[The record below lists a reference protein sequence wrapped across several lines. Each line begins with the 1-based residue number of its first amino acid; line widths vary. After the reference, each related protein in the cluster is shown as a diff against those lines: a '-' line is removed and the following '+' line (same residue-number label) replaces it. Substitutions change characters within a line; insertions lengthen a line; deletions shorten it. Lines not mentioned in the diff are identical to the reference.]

1 MRRAIVHSAMRA
13 IVIVLLDPTSDR
25 GPRFLE
31 APILCRPDFFFI
43 QAAMEPF
50 DVAVDFRVTVRR
62 AAVRDAGNRRGF
74 RVKSLCR
81 AKLHTHQGGCK

>member
-31 APILCRPDFFFI
+31 APILCRPDFFHSSCDGTVRCGF
-43 QAAMEPF
+43 
-50 DVAVDFRVTVRR
+50 DFRVTVRR